1 MQGAAVRVMIGPAI
15 ALHNFGRAQGLPAL
29 AANRWD
35 RVAQQQQG
43 GDVVA
48 IRPPSGSLTM
58 GCPTHRSGGGASS
71 RVAREKRGRVLF
83 STRPL

>member
-1 MQGAAVRVMIGPAI
+1 MRLAAPGELGGEACGMQGAAVRVMIGPAI

-58 GCPTHRSGGGASS
+58 G
-71 RVAREKRGRVLF
+71 
-83 STRPL
+83 